1 LQVQKLQVPLKLS
14 DVFEESKEEE
24 SKSESFDEVARH
36 QDEEEESHV
45 QLDTENIDS
54 HSYFSE
60 SEPVASKEEPI
71 LMS

>member
-1 LQVQKLQVPLKLS
+1 MQRLQVPLKLS

-60 SEPVASKEEPI
+60 
-71 LMS
+71 